1 MKLMTRMARSF
12 VAGET
17 AEEALT
23 QVEKL
28 RGKGILVT
36 LDILGEAVKD
46 RAMSDKAVQ
55 DYLDLLDTLAK
66 AKSEAHISLKLT
78 QMGLDIDD
86 EYCLQNMVKIIGKAD
101 RAKRFVRIDMEGS
114 ALTQRTLNIFY
125 RLKKKF
131 DNVGI
136 VLQAALHRT
145 EKDVQEVNKLKA
157 KVRLCKGAYKEPK
170 EIAFKKMKEVRANF
184 IRLAEM
190 LFTQGVYPA
199 IATHDSK
206 LIKWTKEHVTANN
219 IGPDKYEFQFLYGLR
234 NKTQR
239 KLAKEGYRVRA
250 YVPFGTHWMPYF
262 MRRLRERKE
271 NVFVVARNFFT

>member
-1 MKLMTRMARSF
+1 
-12 VAGET
+12 
-17 AEEALT
+17 
-23 QVEKL
+23 
-28 RGKGILVT
+28 
-36 LDILGEAVKD
+36 
-46 RAMSDKAVQ
+46 
-55 DYLDLLDTLAK
+55 
-66 AKSEAHISLKLT
+66 
-78 QMGLDIDD
+78 
-86 EYCLQNMVKIIGKAD
+86 
-101 RAKRFVRIDMEGS
+101 
-114 ALTQRTLNIFY
+114 
-125 RLKKKF
+125 
-131 DNVGI
+131 
-136 VLQAALHRT
+136 
-145 EKDVQEVNKLKA
+145 
-157 KVRLCKGAYKEPK
+157 
-170 EIAFKKMKEVRANF
+170 MKEVRANF

-206 LIKWTKEHVTANN
+206 LIKWTKEYVTANN